1 MAGMRSTSA
10 AAIAVAVLLL
20 AAASAAPPD
29 GRRLYLRYCAPC
41 HGVDGRGD
49 GPDAALFGQRPRDLR
64 EGFLAAHPTDD
75 LVRRVRTGQPLR
87 LALDP
92 AALRRRS
99 TDVEAMVAYLQ
110 RLPGADWK
118 HADVGWAIYVHRCAV
133 CHGTYGTPEG
143 PPPEGVRPPRS
154 LADPA
159 FQASVSEAD
168 MIEVVRHGRQGMP
181 GLTPRLSEA
190 EARDV
195 AAYVR
200 LFSPGFETYTSTC
213 AACHGD
219 HGVPNGSFAETTP
232 QPTVVFDRA
241 YFAHHDADVLR
252 STIWHMLDEHAPTMP
267 HYAGVLTEPEARAI
281 VEHLKQQR

>member
-1 MAGMRSTSA
+1 MRKAT
-10 AAIAVAVLLL
+10 AIAVAVLLL
-20 AAASAAPPD
+20 AATASAAPPD
-29 GRRLYLRYCAPC
+29 GHRLYLRYCASC

-49 GPDAALFGQRPRDLR
+49 GPDAALFPRQPRDLR

-75 LVRRVRTGQPLR
+75 LVHRVRTGQPLR

-118 HADVGWAIYVHRCAV
+118 HADVGSAIYVHRCAA
-133 CHGTYGTPEG
+133 CHGPYGTPLG

-159 FQASVSEAD
+159 FQASVSEATL
-168 MIEVVRHGRQGMP
+168 IEVVRHGRQGMP

-200 LFSPGFETYTSTC
+200 LLSPGFETYTSTC

-219 HGVPNGSFAETTP
+219 HGVPYGSLAETTP
-232 QPTVVFDRA
+232 QPTVIFDRA
-241 YFAHHDADVLR
+241 YFARHDPDVLR
-252 STIWHMLDEHAPTMP
+252 GTIWHMLDEHAPTMP
-267 HYAGVLTEPEARAI
+267 HYAGVLTEAEARAI
-281 VEHLKQQR
+281 VEYLKHQR